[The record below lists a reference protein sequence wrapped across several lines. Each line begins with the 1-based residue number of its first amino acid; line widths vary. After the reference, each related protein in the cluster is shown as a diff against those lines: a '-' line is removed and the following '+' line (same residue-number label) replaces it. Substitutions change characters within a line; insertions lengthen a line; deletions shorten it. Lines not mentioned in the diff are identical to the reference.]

1 MGGTNGAEGPRQ
13 HLGQQEMGLGAP
25 GRQGYTVV
33 HTDSEFGSGSSL
45 PSNASGAA
53 SVQSSRGQSL
63 PQGLGREGL
72 GEKLTAGGGLAQQV
86 PLRTSNSSDLH
97 AVGQLH
103 ARLHRMADKSHHWAP
118 MWRPSLVQQDPPC
131 TADAVA
137 AGSM

>member
-72 GEKLTAGGGLAQQV
+72 VGAGALVTEGKHFPDRSLIVGAPARATRTLDEAAVARLRRSADDYVANWRRFAAGLAE
-86 PLRTSNSSDLH
+86 PR
-97 AVGQLH
+97 
-103 ARLHRMADKSHHWAP
+103 
-118 MWRPSLVQQDPPC
+118 
-131 TADAVA
+131 
-137 AGSM
+137 